1 MKLKRL
7 KFVDTKRYKSGV
19 DMDIKAQL
27 LTVALKPGQKPD
39 DNLIA
44 KSVWDAGYIPVE
56 WYSVE
61 GDKIKAHPYPKFEK

>member
-1 MKLKRL
+1 
-7 KFVDTKRYKSGV
+7 
-19 DMDIKAQL
+19 MDIKAQL

-56 WYSVE
+56 WYSME
-61 GDKIKAHPYPKFEK
+61 KGKIKAHSYPKFKK

>member
-56 WYSVE
+56 WYSME
-61 GDKIKAHPYPKFEK
+61 KGKIKAHSYPKFKK

>member
-19 DMDIKAQL
+19 EMDVKAQL
-27 LTVALKPGQKPD
+27 LTVALKPGQEPD

-44 KSVWDAGYIPVE
+44 KSVWDAGYIPVG

-61 GDKIKAHPYPKFEK
+61 NGKAKAHSYPKLEE

>member
-56 WYSVE
+56 WYSME
-61 GDKIKAHPYPKFEK
+61 MGKIKAHSYPKFKK

>member
-1 MKLKRL
+1 MKLKKL
-7 KFVDTKRYKSGV
+7 KFVDAKRYRSGT
-19 DMDIKAQL
+19 DMDIKTQL

-39 DNLIA
+39 DVLIA
-44 KSVWDAGYIPVE
+44 KSVWDAGYEAVE